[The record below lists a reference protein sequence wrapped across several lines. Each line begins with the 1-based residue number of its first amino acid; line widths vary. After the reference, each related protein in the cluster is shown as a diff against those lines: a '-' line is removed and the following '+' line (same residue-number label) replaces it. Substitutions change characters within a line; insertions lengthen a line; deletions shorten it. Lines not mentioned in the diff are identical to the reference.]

1 MHAHCGYSIDGA
13 CCASPPPH
21 IQKGYFFKRVEG
33 ERVKWRLVEMSCTNL
48 DPLHQVSDETGN
60 LVSELLGWDLCNLIA
75 DTFVSVEVQC
85 ETCVVLLND
94 FPGDP
99 LHRLGSDTTLL
110 SKIRR
115 AKSRC
120 RSINHTRAR

>member
-1 MHAHCGYSIDGA
+1 
-13 CCASPPPH
+13 
-21 IQKGYFFKRVEG
+21 
-33 ERVKWRLVEMSCTNL
+33 MSCTNL

-120 RSINHTRAR
+120 RSINHTVTSLVKKSTLVLEKAEDIKKVY